1 MIAMAVSEGEAH
13 QIRQIAKE
21 RGGGEK
27 LSTCQKGD
35 GPKVTMESF
44 MIHEMDAIPSR
55 GWG

>member
-21 RGGGEK
+21 GEGGEK